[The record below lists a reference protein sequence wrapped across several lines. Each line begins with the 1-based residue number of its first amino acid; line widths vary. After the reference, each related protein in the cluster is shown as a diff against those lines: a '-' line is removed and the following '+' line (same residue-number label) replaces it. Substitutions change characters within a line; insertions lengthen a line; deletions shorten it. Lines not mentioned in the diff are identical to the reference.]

1 MPRFRAIFLA
11 TTALVAALGVA
22 ACKKPEAAA
31 ADVRTRDRIVLV
43 ASVEAAEDADPAYT
57 GLIAARVQ
65 SDLGFRVQGKVTAR
79 LVDTG
84 QSVKAGQALMR
95 IDATDYTHAIT
106 AQVGEVASAQ
116 ARYTQAAA
124 DEKRYRGLVASGAI
138 SRTLYD
144 QAKAAADSAAALL
157 AAAQAQEKVARNQG
171 GYATL
176 LADADGTVVETLA
189 EPGQVVTAGQIVIR
203 LAHAGPREASVYLPE
218 TSRPAL
224 HSVAQA
230 TLYGGKVTVA
240 AHLRQLADS
249 ADPLTRT
256 YEARYVL
263 DGAGAQAPLGAT
275 VTLQMSGARPDA
287 SVQVPLGALDDE
299 GHGPGL
305 WAIDPGTSRVK
316 FRPVSV
322 AALGSVTAV
331 LSGGAPPGLRI
342 VAAGGHFLHDGQR
355 VQMASEQAA
364 MQ

>member
-1 MPRFRAIFLA
+1 MPRFRTSYLA
-11 TTALVAALGVA
+11 TIALLAALGVS

-31 ADVRTRDRIVLV
+31 ADVRTRDRVVLV
-43 ASVEAAEDADPAYT
+43 ASVEAAADADPAYT

-65 SDLGFRVQGKVTAR
+65 SDLGFRVPGKVTAR

-84 QSVKAGQALMR
+84 QIVKAGQVLMR
-95 IDATDYTHAIT
+95 IDATDYTHAVT
-106 AQVGEVASAQ
+106 AQTGEVASAQ

-124 DEKRYRGLVASGAI
+124 DEKRYRGLVATGAI
-138 SRTLYD
+138 SRAVYD
-144 QAKAAADSAAALL
+144 QAKSAADSASALL
-157 AAAQAQEKVARNQG
+157 SAAQAQEKVARNQG

-176 LADADGTVVETLA
+176 AADADGTVVETLA
-189 EPGQVVTAGQIVIR
+189 EPGQVVTAGQTVIR

-218 TSRPAL
+218 TARPAL
-224 HSVAQA
+224 GSVAQA
-230 TLYGGKVTVA
+230 TLYGGKITVA
-240 AHLRQLADS
+240 AHLRQLADA

-263 DGAGAQAPLGAT
+263 DGAGARAPLGAT
-275 VTLQMSGARPDA
+275 VTLRMTDSRPDA
-287 SVQVPLGALDDE
+287 AVQVPLGALDDE

-305 WAIDPGTSRVK
+305 WAIDPVTSQVK

-322 AALGSVTAV
+322 AALGGVRAV